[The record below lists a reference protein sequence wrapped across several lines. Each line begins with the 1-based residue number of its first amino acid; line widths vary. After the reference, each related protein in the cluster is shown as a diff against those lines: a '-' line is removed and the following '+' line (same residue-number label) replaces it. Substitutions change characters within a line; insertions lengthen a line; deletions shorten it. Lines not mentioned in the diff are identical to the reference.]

1 MVVLLVI
8 VEEGLQPLLLVGN
21 KNAILLLTKPEKTA
35 FQNYIYT
42 NVQENNVETLDTSGT
57 NIRYH

>member
-8 VEEGLQPLLLVGN
+8 IEEGLQPLLLVGN

-42 NVQENNVETLDTSGT
+42 NVQENNVETLDT
-57 NIRYH
+57 